1 MKVMFQFRYCHKC
14 SWNTSWKEY
23 DPTWTPNLHDIA
35 LMKVAMNYFPNL
47 RAAILISFL
56 KVFKE
61 PPFLS
66 CLWTS
71 DWNQAR

>member
-14 SWNTSWKEY
+14 SWNTSKEY

-47 RAAILISFL
+47 RAAILIGFL